1 MSEDQQTYETPEMTQ
16 EQMAEKR
23 KQLDAFYEDVIPH
36 LEKQLKYE
44 ELRAAIE
51 MARLKNLQAQVAM
64 ANMMAPE
71 PEEDEDDEPTEQ
83 PLRRT
88 LRRDK

>member
-71 PEEDEDDEPTEQ
+71 PDEDEDDEPTEQ

>member
-1 MSEDQQTYETPEMTQ
+1 MSEDQQQYETPEMTQ
-16 EQMAEKR
+16 EEMQEKR
-23 KQLDAFYEDVIPH
+23 QQLDAFYDDIIPH

-51 MARLKNLQAQVAM
+51 MARVKNLQAQIAV

-71 PEEDEDDEPTEQ
+71 PEDDDDFEEEPK
-83 PLRRT
+83 RA

>member
-51 MARLKNLQAQVAM
+51 MARLKNLQAQVTL

>member
-1 MSEDQQTYETPEMTQ
+1 MSEDQQTYETSEMTQ

-51 MARLKNLQAQVAM
+51 MARLKNLQAQVAL

-71 PEEDEDDEPTEQ
+71 PDEDEDDEPTEQ

>member
-23 KQLDAFYEDVIPH
+23 QQLDAFYEDVIPH

-51 MARLKNLQAQVAM
+51 MARLKNLQAQVTM

>member
-23 KQLDAFYEDVIPH
+23 KQLDAFYDDVIPH

-51 MARLKNLQAQVAM
+51 MARLKNLQAQVTL

>member
-1 MSEDQQTYETPEMTQ
+1 MSEDQQTYETSEMTQ

-23 KQLDAFYEDVIPH
+23 QQLDAFYDDVIPH

-51 MARLKNLQAQVAM
+51 MARLKNLQAQVTL

-71 PEEDEDDEPTEQ
+71 PEEDEDDEPEQ
-83 PLRRT
+83 PIRRT

>member
-1 MSEDQQTYETPEMTQ
+1 MSEDQQTYETREMTQ

-71 PEEDEDDEPTEQ
+71 PDEDEDDEPTEQ

>member
-1 MSEDQQTYETPEMTQ
+1 MSEDQQTYEASEMTQ

-23 KQLDAFYEDVIPH
+23 QQLDAFYEDVIPH

-51 MARLKNLQAQVAM
+51 MARLKNLQAQIAL

-83 PLRRT
+83 PIRRT

>member
-1 MSEDQQTYETPEMTQ
+1 MSEDQQQYETPEMTQ
-16 EQMAEKR
+16 EQMQEKR
-23 KQLDAFYEDVIPH
+23 QQLDAFYDDIIPH

-51 MARLKNLQAQVAM
+51 MARLKNLQAQIAV

-71 PEEDEDDEPTEQ
+71 PEDEDDFEEEPK
-83 PLRRT
+83 RT

>member
-1 MSEDQQTYETPEMTQ
+1 MSEDQQTNETPEMTQ

-44 ELRAAIE
+44 ELRVAIE

-71 PEEDEDDEPTEQ
+71 PDEDEDDEPTEQ

>member
-1 MSEDQQTYETPEMTQ
+1 MSEDQQTYETSEMTQ

-23 KQLDAFYEDVIPH
+23 KQLDAFYDDVIPH

-51 MARLKNLQAQVAM
+51 MARLKNLQAQVTL

-71 PEEDEDDEPTEQ
+71 PEEDEDDEPEQ

>member
-1 MSEDQQTYETPEMTQ
+1 MSEDQQTHETPEMTQ

-51 MARLKNLQAQVAM
+51 MARLKNLQAQVAL

-71 PEEDEDDEPTEQ
+71 PDEDEDDEPTEQ

>member
-23 KQLDAFYEDVIPH
+23 QQLDAFYDDVIPH

-51 MARLKNLQAQVAM
+51 MARLKNLQAQVTL

>member
-1 MSEDQQTYETPEMTQ
+1 MSEDQQPYETPEMTS
-16 EQMAEKR
+16 EQMQEKR
-23 KQLDAFYEDVIPH
+23 AQLDAFYNDVIPH

-51 MARLKNLQAQVAM
+51 IARLKNLQAQVTM

-71 PEEDEDDEPTEQ
+71 VEEDDNDATEQ
-83 PLRRT
+83 PFKRT
-88 LRRDK
+88 LKREK

>member
-44 ELRAAIE
+44 ELRVAIE

-71 PEEDEDDEPTEQ
+71 PDEDEDDEPTEQ
-83 PLRRT
+83 PFRRT

>member
-1 MSEDQQTYETPEMTQ
+1 MSEDQQTYETSEMTQ

-51 MARLKNLQAQVAM
+51 IARLKNLQAQVAL

-71 PEEDEDDEPTEQ
+71 PDEDEDDEPTEQ

>member
-1 MSEDQQTYETPEMTQ
+1 MSEDQQQYETPEMTQ
-16 EQMAEKR
+16 EQMQEKR
-23 KQLDAFYEDVIPH
+23 QQLDAFYDDIIPH

-51 MARLKNLQAQVAM
+51 MARVKNLQAQIAM

-71 PEEDEDDEPTEQ
+71 PEDDDDFEEEPK
-83 PLRRT
+83 RT

>member
-1 MSEDQQTYETPEMTQ
+1 MSEDQQQYETPEMTQ
-16 EQMAEKR
+16 EQMQEKR
-23 KQLDAFYEDVIPH
+23 QQLDAFYDDIIPH

-51 MARLKNLQAQVAM
+51 MARVKNVQAQIAM

-71 PEEDEDDEPTEQ
+71 PEEDDDFEEEP
-83 PLRRT
+83 RRT

>member
-51 MARLKNLQAQVAM
+51 MARLKNLQAQVAL

-71 PEEDEDDEPTEQ
+71 PDEDEDDEPTEQ

>member
-1 MSEDQQTYETPEMTQ
+1 MSEDQQTYETSEMTQ

-51 MARLKNLQAQVAM
+51 MARLKNLQAQVAL
-64 ANMMAPE
+64 ANMMAPD

>member
-1 MSEDQQTYETPEMTQ
+1 MSEDQQQYETPEMTQ
-16 EQMAEKR
+16 EQMQEKR
-23 KQLDAFYEDVIPH
+23 QQLDAFYDDIIPH

-51 MARLKNLQAQVAM
+51 MARLKNLQAQIAV

-71 PEEDEDDEPTEQ
+71 PEDDDDFEEEPK
-83 PLRRT
+83 RT

>member
-1 MSEDQQTYETPEMTQ
+1 MSEDQQQYETPEMTQ
-16 EQMAEKR
+16 EEMQEKR
-23 KQLDAFYEDVIPH
+23 QQLDAFYDDIIPH

-51 MARLKNLQAQVAM
+51 MARVKNLQAQIAV

-71 PEEDEDDEPTEQ
+71 PEDDDDFEEEPK
-83 PLRRT
+83 RT

>member
-1 MSEDQQTYETPEMTQ
+1 MSEDQQTYETSEITQ

-51 MARLKNLQAQVAM
+51 MARLKNLQAQVAL

>member
-1 MSEDQQTYETPEMTQ
+1 MSEDQQQYETPEMTQ
-16 EQMAEKR
+16 EEMQEKR
-23 KQLDAFYEDVIPH
+23 QQLDAFYDDIIPH

-51 MARLKNLQAQVAM
+51 MARVKNLQAQIAM

-71 PEEDEDDEPTEQ
+71 PEDDDDFEEEPK
-83 PLRRT
+83 RT

>member
-1 MSEDQQTYETPEMTQ
+1 MSEDQQTYEASEMTQ

-23 KQLDAFYEDVIPH
+23 QQLDAFYDDVIPH

-51 MARLKNLQAQVAM
+51 MARLKNLQAQVTL

>member
-1 MSEDQQTYETPEMTQ
+1 MSEDQQTHETPEMTQ

-71 PEEDEDDEPTEQ
+71 PDEDEDDEPTEQ

>member
-1 MSEDQQTYETPEMTQ
+1 
-16 EQMAEKR
+16 MAEKR

-51 MARLKNLQAQVAM
+51 MARLKNLQAQVAL

>member
-1 MSEDQQTYETPEMTQ
+1 MSEDQQQYETPEMTQ
-16 EQMAEKR
+16 EQMQEKR
-23 KQLDAFYEDVIPH
+23 QQLDAFYDDIIPH

-51 MARLKNLQAQVAM
+51 MARVKNLQAQIAV

-71 PEEDEDDEPTEQ
+71 PEDDDDFEEEPK
-83 PLRRT
+83 RT

>member
-1 MSEDQQTYETPEMTQ
+1 MSEDQQTYETSEITQ

>member
-1 MSEDQQTYETPEMTQ
+1 MSEDQQPYETPELTQ
-16 EQMAEKR
+16 EQMQEKR
-23 KQLDAFYEDVIPH
+23 AQLDAFYDDVIPH

-71 PEEDEDDEPTEQ
+71 PEDEDDDEPMEQ
-83 PLRRT
+83 PIRRT

>member
-1 MSEDQQTYETPEMTQ
+1 MSEDQQTHETPEMTQ

-51 MARLKNLQAQVAM
+51 IARLKNLQAQVAL

-71 PEEDEDDEPTEQ
+71 PDEDEDDEPTEQ

>member
-51 MARLKNLQAQVAM
+51 MARLKNLQAQVAL

>member
-51 MARLKNLQAQVAM
+51 IARLKNLQAQVAL

-71 PEEDEDDEPTEQ
+71 PDEDEDDEPTEQ

>member
-1 MSEDQQTYETPEMTQ
+1 MSEDQQPYETPEMTS
-16 EQMAEKR
+16 EQMQEKR
-23 KQLDAFYEDVIPH
+23 AQLDAFYNDVIPH

-51 MARLKNLQAQVAM
+51 IARLKNLQAQVTM

-71 PEEDEDDEPTEQ
+71 VEEDDDATEQ
-83 PLRRT
+83 PFKRT
-88 LRRDK
+88 LKREK

>member
-1 MSEDQQTYETPEMTQ
+1 MSEDQQTYEASEMTQ

-23 KQLDAFYEDVIPH
+23 QQLDAFYDDVIPH

-51 MARLKNLQAQVAM
+51 MARLKNLQAQVTL

-71 PEEDEDDEPTEQ
+71 PEEDEDDEPEQ
-83 PLRRT
+83 PIRRT